1 MYCSIVIHIN
11 GPTYPHFKS
20 ANHWCSNYSS
30 STHFCLFV
38 RLFVCL
44 FVFFFFFNLLWIFIL
59 QLLVH
64 SKEKYLFMDNSS
76 SVKISVFA
84 SSVPRAVIRGIM
96 VSLIPI
102 RIRLREN
109 DVSFFLKI
117 NLEEEVG
124 MTHTGDDF
132 SVIFQV
138 LLILIC

>member
-1 MYCSIVIHIN
+1 M
-11 GPTYPHFKS
+11 
-20 ANHWCSNYSS
+20 
-30 STHFCLFV
+30 
-38 RLFVCL
+38 
-44 FVFFFFFNLLWIFIL
+44 
-59 QLLVH
+59 
-64 SKEKYLFMDNSS
+64 
-76 SVKISVFA
+76 
-84 SSVPRAVIRGIM
+84 PRAVIRGIM